1 MNSGKIDKSGVEKGH
16 YQQKAR
22 KEKRRLLKLE
32 ELYDRHGESLHR
44 YLVFRLG
51 SAEDA
56 EDVLQETF
64 CRFARYA
71 LRWRLVRNPQAFVF
85 RVARNEANRFL
96 RRKLGHREGEKM
108 ILSGAATGFAA
119 AFVAPEEPS
128 LGLLLRRAEELPA
141 EQKEII
147 FLKVF
152 DGLTF
157 KEIASVR
164 GISAN
169 TAASRYR
176 YGLAKLREAVE
187 GKK

>member
-1 MNSGKIDKSGVEKGH
+1 MGKGL
-16 YQQKAR
+16 YQQR
-22 KEKRRLLKLE
+22 EKRRLLKLE
-32 ELYDRHGESLHR
+32 ELYERYGESLYR
-44 YLVFRLG
+44 YLSFRLG
-51 SAEDA
+51 AAEDA

-71 LRWRLVRNPQAFVF
+71 LRWRFVRNPQAFVF
-85 RVARNEANRFL
+85 RVARNEAHRFL
-96 RRKLGHREGEKM
+96 RRKLGRREGEKM

-119 AFVAPEEPS
+119 AFTAPDDQMLVA
-128 LGLLLRRAEELPA
+128 LLRSADDLPA
-141 EQKEII
+141 EQKEVV

-157 KEIASVR
+157 KEIGSVC

-176 YGLAKLREAVE
+176 YGLGKLREAVE
-187 GKK
+187 GKR

>member
-1 MNSGKIDKSGVEKGH
+1 MN
-16 YQQKAR
+16 
-22 KEKRRLLKLE
+22 LE
-32 ELYDRHGESLHR
+32 ELYGRHGENLFR
-44 YLVFRLG
+44 YLIFRLG

-96 RRKLGHREGEKM
+96 RRKLGRREGEKM
-108 ILSGAATGFAA
+108 ILAGAAGGFAA
-119 AFVAPEEPS
+119 AFTAPEEPS
-128 LGLLLRRAEELPA
+128 LTLLMRQADVLPP
-141 EQKEII
+141 EQKEIV

-157 KEIASVR
+157 KEIGSVC
-164 GISAN
+164 GISVN
-169 TAASRYR
+169 TAASRWR
-176 YGLAKLREAVE
+176 YGIEKLREAVK
-187 GKK
+187 GKR